1 MTQELQRHGYQ
12 VIALEPMN
20 DGYLKDQQYL
30 FLFDAVVAV
39 EVIEHLPILGKNSS
53 ILKKSSNPKVL

>member
-1 MTQELQRHGYQ
+1 MTQELQHYGYQ
-12 VIALEPMN
+12 FILLEPMN

-39 EVIEHLPILGKNSS
+39 EVIEHFQNIWEEL
-53 ILKKSSNPKVL
+53 

>member
-1 MTQELQRHGYQ
+1 MTQDLQRHGYQ
-12 VIALEPMN
+12 VTALEPMN

-39 EVIEHLPILGKNSS
+39 EVIEHLPNAWEEL
-53 ILKKSSNPKVL
+53 